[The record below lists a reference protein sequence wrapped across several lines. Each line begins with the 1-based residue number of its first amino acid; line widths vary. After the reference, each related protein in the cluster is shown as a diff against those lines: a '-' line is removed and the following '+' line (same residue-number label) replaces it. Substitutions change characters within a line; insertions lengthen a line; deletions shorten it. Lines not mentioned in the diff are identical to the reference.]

1 MASFLAPTNRPSFA
15 PYISTAAPEMY
26 IAAASQKQAQYNQGV
41 ERVQSYIDNVTGL
54 KTGRPED
61 EQYLRQRV
69 QDLKASM
76 EGIATADYSTKQ
88 IVQNAG
94 GIAAKIYNDPRI
106 IQSVISAQ
114 NKAEMLKQ
122 LEEAQASGD
131 YSAANADPIIESI
144 QRWQQGGTNATLS
157 KQTYTPYYNYQPEL
171 VKYLKNIHADVYVDP
186 VAVNPDGTPKMYIDE
201 TKRTLLSPDKVRASV
216 ESFFQTNNQA
226 KTQREFDLRYG
237 AKGMSD
243 KSAQQFI
250 SNYGVEKVKEK
261 DKTIKGLQEELAL
274 EGDAT
279 EKGKQIKA
287 EIELHEAEK
296 ASIANQQKQYQEN
309 YLTDPFST
317 KASILNEQ
325 MLNGVANT
333 YSYGNTERNIK
344 ENPIYKAQVEAEDRA
359 WERAY
364 KLENQQIERD
374 KEAAKNKPQGT
385 TTYQP
390 AIYDNEKVTA
400 TSYEDNVLKPLYQST
415 ENQKA
420 KLVYDMYGQT
430 SGIKYD
436 PVTERYSGDKKEID
450 RLFNQVNEKY
460 HNGTLSGVQGNIA
473 KTYFEDNSSETGYGG
488 LKSYQ
493 SAASD
498 WENEKKKNNGIT
510 YNDLEKQVLAAGYTE
525 EQLNS
530 RVQSRVSEVMSG
542 RKVDITYKDLMRYR
556 MESELSGST
565 GLIKAPKIAGWTEQ
579 KTKDAAFIYQDLLSN
594 GLDQK
599 VLNIIDRGA
608 KGVAKTTK
616 EMDNVAAKKIFAKSY
631 PTYTI
636 AKGQTGFES
645 KIAILNDYA
654 SRLSTTGS
662 DKAIYEDFVAAQKD
676 AEAKGGTAS
685 ISVRKL
691 PGNEYQAT
699 IVGGE
704 KPTSIPINR
713 SVALSIDPSLANDV
727 NPYGYI
733 EASAREPQNYGWSA
747 PEKKVVG
754 DYQIRYKFK
763 SRDGGRYSVQVEA
776 APKGDNPKYTV
787 LEGVGDSPVTIVEH
801 MGVINN
807 PSFAQLIKM
816 KYAEQQQR

>member
-1 MASFLAPTNRPSFA
+1 
-15 PYISTAAPEMY
+15 
-26 IAAASQKQAQYNQGV
+26 
-41 ERVQSYIDNVTGL
+41 
-54 KTGRPED
+54 
-61 EQYLRQRV
+61 
-69 QDLKASM
+69 
-76 EGIATADYSTKQ
+76 
-88 IVQNAG
+88 
-94 GIAAKIYNDPRI
+94 
-106 IQSVISAQ
+106 
-114 NKAEMLKQ
+114 
-122 LEEAQASGD
+122 
-131 YSAANADPIIESI
+131 
-144 QRWQQGGTNATLS
+144 
-157 KQTYTPYYNYQPEL
+157 
-171 VKYLKNIHADVYVDP
+171 
-186 VAVNPDGTPKMYIDE
+186 
-201 TKRTLLSPDKVRASV
+201 
-216 ESFFQTNNQA
+216 
-226 KTQREFDLRYG
+226 
-237 AKGMSD
+237 MSD
-243 KSAQQFI
+243 ESAQQFI

-279 EKGKQIKA
+279 EKSKQIKA

-333 YSYGNTERNIK
+333 YSYQNVERKLTNNVIYDKIK
-344 ENPIYKAQVEAEDRA
+344 EEEDRD

-374 KEAAKNKPQGT
+374 KAAAKNKPQGT
-385 TTYQP
+385 SGYQP
-390 AIYDNEKVTA
+390 LIFDNEKVTA

-415 ENQKA
+415 ENEKA
-420 KLVYDMYGQT
+420 KLVYDIYEQT

-436 PVTERYSGDKKEID
+436 PVTERYLGDKKEID

-473 KTYFEDNSSETGYGG
+473 KTYFEDNSSETGYGA

-525 EQLNS
+525 EQLNA

-565 GLIKAPKIAGWTEQ
+565 GMINTPKIAGWTEQ
-579 KTKDAAFIYQDLLSN
+579 KTKDAAFVYQDLLSN

-608 KGVAKTTK
+608 KVVAKNTK

-636 AKGQTGFES
+636 AKGTDGFES
-645 KIAILNDYA
+645 QVAIVNDYA
-654 SRLSTTGS
+654 LRLSSTGGNKS
-662 DKAIYEDFVAAQKD
+662 IYTDFITAYKE
-676 AEAKGGTAS
+676 AEAKNGIAS
-685 ISVRKL
+685 LSVRKT
-691 PGNEYQAT
+691 PGNKYEAT

-704 KPTSIPINR
+704 SPKSIPLNR

-763 SRDGGRYSVQVEA
+763 SRDGGRYSVQVEVA
-776 APKGDNPKYTV
+776 SKGDNPKYTV
-787 LEGVGDSPVTIVEH
+787 LEEKISEYLINEVTNGFSPTTIVNFNNGTPTDEQKDEIARKTINKLTGSTGKKVVVSFNEDEAKKTTIDSVPLNDAPEH
-801 MGVINN
+801 YQYLSDECRSKILTGHCVTSPLIFGIATTTGFSANADELKNSVILFDNMVIRPKQEILLEAKKTTIDSVPLN
-807 PSFAQLIKM
+807 DAPEHYHFYLCQ
-816 KYAEQQQR
+816 